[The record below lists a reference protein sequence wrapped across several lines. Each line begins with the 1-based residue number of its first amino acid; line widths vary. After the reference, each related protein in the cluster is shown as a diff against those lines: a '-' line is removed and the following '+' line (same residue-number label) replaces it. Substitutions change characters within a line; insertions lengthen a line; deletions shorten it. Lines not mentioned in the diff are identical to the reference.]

1 MKIQRLLLENFEAF
15 KHCMQ
20 TDRLLLD
27 FSEAKNKVCLIIGPN
42 GSGKTTILSLLNPF
56 ATLGNLDVR
65 DSYGLICPH
74 KDGKKEIWIQDG
86 KTLYTIQ
93 HYYTATKET
102 HSTKSFIQKDGEE
115 LNPNGNVT
123 SFKEKVKEEL
133 HLELDYL
140 KLVRLGPNVKSLI
153 DLSAAE
159 RKNFMVNLLDDIGIY
174 TQYYKHVNGNMRAL
188 KEMLS
193 HTMDKL
199 KRCRFESIDEYQNEL
214 EASDTTIRK
223 LEGQLRQGQDTYA
236 ILSNKQNELGDP
248 GLLRSELDQYHKQ
261 LRKME
266 KARKKMGDEPKPAAY
281 YKEAAQKAQNE
292 IVRQSTLLE
301 TTSILLERE
310 LEHRDELEGRL
321 RKLEIQINQEASMH
335 EELQRI
341 DALLEQTRETIVQRK
356 EILKKFHSEIPLEP
370 FEEFYSYLKAS
381 ELTLRKLYD
390 FGQAPI
396 KKIIQLLEEKRDVGH
411 FINSGLLDASK
422 EEGSEVFLNR
432 IQRIGGFTKEISCE
446 TKTTCEAYKV
456 WEYFHKLFLSRTVTE
471 EEKGSVE
478 FYHEM
483 ELIHQSLMHILNGFK
498 LHKDVI
504 GQLPKK
510 LREQFLLQRVFSRIA
525 EGKPLYDQKEM
536 DHFYS
541 LLKEQHELESLE
553 TRREQLKEDRE
564 RLQKFS
570 KSTLLTDEYDEV
582 KQDLQRSKDSI
593 SQYRDNIQTY
603 RTQKQEA
610 ELTAEAMGD
619 AADACENYE
628 MVREVTTKIEED
640 YDQYQALEIQLRQE
654 DLKNRNLEQRL
665 LSTRK
670 ERASL
675 DTDFKLYTEMCKNLQ
690 LYQLH
695 YDNMEYTKKA
705 LSASK
710 GIPTLIVKHY
720 LQDTETITNELLDIA
735 YNGEVVVE
743 KFDINADTFA
753 IPVYIHGARRPDVKL
768 ASQGEVAFLSV
779 ALSFALIS
787 QSLGKYNI
795 MSLDEVDGPL
805 DHENRRKFISILE
818 NQIERIGSEQ
828 NFLIT
833 HNDMFANYPVDI
845 IDLSWDDSTHNKYE
859 LANFIPVIRD

>member
-1 MKIQRLLLENFEAF
+1 MKILRLILENFEAI
-15 KHCMQ
+15 KHCMH
-20 TDRLLLD
+20 TDRLCID

-74 KDGKKEIWIQDG
+74 KDGMKEIWIQDG
-86 KTLYTIQ
+86 KTIYKIQ
-93 HYYTATKET
+93 HYYTATKDT
-102 HSTKSFIQKDGEE
+102 HSTKSFIQKDDEE

-123 SFKEKVKEEL
+123 SFKERVKEEL

-153 DLSAAE
+153 DLSSTE

-199 KRCRFESIDEYQNEL
+199 KRCRYDSIDEYQAVLDESDKTISLLENEL
-214 EASDTTIRK
+214 RK
-223 LEGQLRQGQDTYA
+223 VQDSYA
-236 ILSNKQNELGDP
+236 VYVNKQKELGDIHNIH
-248 GLLRSELDQYHKQ
+248 EDLDRYKKQ

-266 KARKKMGDEPKPAAY
+266 KARKRMGDDVKPASY
-281 YKEAAQKAQNE
+281 YKEEHQKAEND
-292 IVRQSTLLE
+292 ITRYSTLLE
-301 TTSILLERE
+301 TTTILLERE
-310 LEHRDELEGRL
+310 LEHRDELETRL
-321 RKLEIQINQEASMH
+321 RKLEIQISQEASMN
-335 EELQRI
+335 EELDRI
-341 DALLEQTRETIVQRK
+341 EKLLSSTRETIVERK
-356 EILKKFHSEIPLEP
+356 EILRSFHSNIDLKR
-370 FEEFYSYLKAS
+370 FEEFLSFLKAS
-381 ELTLRKLYD
+381 ELSLRKLYE

-396 KKIIQLLEEKRDVGH
+396 KKIIKLLKEKRDVQH
-411 FINSGLLDASK
+411 FINSGLLDASR
-422 EEGSEVFLNR
+422 EDGSEVFLER
-432 IQRIGGFTKEISCE
+432 IRKIGGFTREINCDVKS
-446 TKTTCEAYKV
+446 TCEAFKV
-456 WEYFHKLFLSRTVTE
+456 WQYFNKIFIDRNM
-471 EEKGSVE
+471 EEKEKETVE
-478 FYHEM
+478 FYHDM
-483 ELIHQSLMHILNGFK
+483 ELIYQSLIHILNGFK
-498 LHKDVI
+498 EYTNVI
-504 GQLPKK
+504 DQLPKRLK
-510 LREQFLLQRVFSRIA
+510 DHFLLDKVFNRISD
-525 EGKPLYDQKEM
+525 GKSLYPQKDMDQ
-536 DHFYS
+536 FYS
-541 LLKEQHELESLE
+541 LLKEQSELETLE
-553 TRREQLKEDRE
+553 EQKDRLKEDAA
-564 RLQKFS
+564 RLQRFS
-570 KSTLLTDEYDEV
+570 KNAILEDEYAQTKRDV
-582 KQDLQRSKDSI
+582 SRSKESI
-593 SQYRDNIQTY
+593 SNYRDNIQDY
-603 RTQKQEA
+603 RRKKQEA
-610 ELTAEAMGD
+610 ELTSEAMGD

-628 MVREVTTKIEED
+628 MVLEVSTKLEED
-640 YDQYQALEIQLRQE
+640 ANNYRMLDANIRQVELESR
-654 DLKNRNLEQRL
+654 KLEQELIAR
-665 LSTRK
+665 RK
-670 ERASL
+670 ERSGIEA
-675 DTDFKLYTEMCKNLQ
+675 DFKMYVEMCKNLR
-690 LYQLH
+690 LYQKH

-720 LQDTETITNELLDIA
+720 LQDTENITNELLDIA
-735 YNGEVVVE
+735 YNGEVIVE
-743 KFDINADTFA
+743 KFDINADTFS

-805 DHENRRKFISILE
+805 DNENRKKFISILE

-845 IDLSWDDSTHNKYE
+845 IDLSWDDSSHKNYE